1 MKLEVFPEHFLRCM
15 SKEDRRAIGQ
25 CTMAEAEAQYQRGQE
40 RALKRDVL
48 NWLNLQGCYV
58 FTQGMHTRTGGRC
71 GTPDI
76 LACVPPEGRF
86 LAIELK
92 VADGRLEP
100 AQATEIERIRAA
112 GGCAIVAH
120 TLQDVIVGIWKTR
133 KGSPPGEPEKENS
146 TST

>member
-25 CTMAEAEAQYQRGQE
+25 STMAEAGVQYQRGQE
-40 RALKRDVL
+40 RALKRDAL

-58 FTQGMHTRTGGRC
+58 FTQGMHRKTGGKC

-76 LACVPPEGRF
+76 LVCMPPTGHF

-92 VADGRLEP
+92 VAGRRLEP
-100 AQATEIERIRAA
+100 AQAGEIERIRAA

-120 TLQDVIVGIWKTR
+120 TLQDVIVGIWK
-133 KGSPPGEPEKENS
+133 KEADI
-146 TST
+146 

>member
-1 MKLEVFPEHFLRCM
+1 
-15 SKEDRRAIGQ
+15 
-25 CTMAEAEAQYQRGQE
+25 MAEAEAQYQRGQE
-40 RALKRDVL
+40 REFKRDVL

-92 VADGRLEP
+92 VAGRRLEP
-100 AQATEIERIRAA
+100 AQATESERIRTA

-133 KGSPPGEPEKENS
+133 KGSCYRPTVGEPEKENR
-146 TST
+146 TTT

>member
-1 MKLEVFPEHFLRCM
+1 MKVRVFPEAFLRAM
-15 SKEDRRAIGQ
+15 SAEDRRAIGQ
-25 CTMAEAEAQYQRGQE
+25 PTMAEAVAQQRGQE
-40 RALKRDVL
+40 RELKRDVL

-76 LACVPPEGRF
+76 LACVQGRF

-100 AQATEIERIRAA
+100 AQATEIERIRTA

-120 TLQDVIVGIWKTR
+120 TL
-133 KGSPPGEPEKENS
+133 
-146 TST
+146 

>member
-1 MKLEVFPEHFLRCM
+1 MRLTTFPESFLSKM
-15 SKEDRRAIGQ
+15 SPEDRRAIGQ
-25 CTMAEAEAQYQRGQE
+25 PTMAEAEAQYQRGQE
-40 RALKRDVL
+40 RELKRDVL

-71 GTPDI
+71 GPPDI

-112 GGCAIVAH
+112 GAA
-120 TLQDVIVGIWKTR
+120 R
-133 KGSPPGEPEKENS
+133 
-146 TST
+146 

>member
-1 MKLEVFPEHFLRCM
+1 
-15 SKEDRRAIGQ
+15 
-25 CTMAEAEAQYQRGQE
+25 MAEAEAQYQRGQE
-40 RALKRDVL
+40 RVLKRDVL

-112 GGCAIVAH
+112 GGCAMVAYS
-120 TLQDVIVGIWKTR
+120 LREVMEGLWKARSPLR
-133 KGSPPGEPEKENS
+133 KNGKE
-146 TST
+146 TP

>member
-25 CTMAEAEAQYQRGQE
+25 PMMAEAEAQYQRGQE
-40 RALKRDVL
+40 RELKRDVL

-58 FTQGMHTRTGGRC
+58 FSQGTHTRTGGRC

-76 LACVPPEGRF
+76 LACVPPTGRF

-92 VADGRLEP
+92 VAGGRLEP

-112 GGCAIVAH
+112 GGRAIVAH
-120 TLQDVIVGIWKTR
+120 TIRDVIAGVAETR
-133 KGSPPGEPEKENS
+133 KGR
-146 TST
+146 TTT